1 MSDFINKVITIA
13 LIFILLV
20 MAPLLISY
28 KTDEMMAKRQILND
42 VANFIDMV
50 KDTGSLS
57 QDNLDKL
64 YIDCNSYGIAVD
76 VKVKRLI
83 RTEIT
88 KDGESKT
95 VYYSVDKVEELES
108 MNKGDI
114 IKVTVEE
121 IGISTAR
128 RLAYNI
134 LKLDEGK
141 FEFSLAGTV
150 G

>member
-1 MSDFINKVITIA
+1 
-13 LIFILLV
+13 
-20 MAPLLISY
+20 
-28 KTDEMMAKRQILND
+28 MAKRQILND

-64 YIDCNSYGIAVD
+64 YIECNSYGIAVD

-83 RTEIT
+83 RTEIA

-121 IGISTAR
+121 IGVSTAR

-141 FEFSLAGTV
+141 FKFSLAGTV

>member
-1 MSDFINKVITIA
+1 
-13 LIFILLV
+13 
-20 MAPLLISY
+20 
-28 KTDEMMAKRQILND
+28 
-42 VANFIDMV
+42 
-50 KDTGSLS
+50 
-57 QDNLDKL
+57 
-64 YIDCNSYGIAVD
+64 
-76 VKVKRLI
+76 
-83 RTEIT
+83 
-88 KDGESKT
+88 
-95 VYYSVDKVEELES
+95 

>member
-28 KTDEMMAKRQILND
+28 KTDEMIAKRQILND

-64 YIDCNSYGIAVD
+64 YIECNSYGIAVD

-83 RTEIT
+83 RTEIA

-121 IGISTAR
+121 IGVSTAR

-141 FEFSLAGTV
+141 FKFSLAGTV

>member
-50 KDTGSLS
+50 KDTGSLN

>member
-83 RTEIT
+83 IT
-88 KDGESKT
+88 
-95 VYYSVDKVEELES
+95 
-108 MNKGDI
+108 
-114 IKVTVEE
+114 
-121 IGISTAR
+121 
-128 RLAYNI
+128 
-134 LKLDEGK
+134 
-141 FEFSLAGTV
+141 
-150 G
+150 

>member
-1 MSDFINKVITIA
+1 MSDFINKVVTIA
-13 LIFILLV
+13 LIFIMLV
-20 MAPLLISY
+20 IAPLLISY
-28 KTDEMMAKRQILND
+28 KTDEMIAKRQILND

-64 YIDCNSYGIAVD
+64 YIECNSYGIAVD

-83 RTEIT
+83 RTEIA

-121 IGISTAR
+121 IGVSTAR
-128 RLAYNI
+128 RLVYNI

-141 FEFSLAGTV
+141 FKFSLAGTV

>member
-1 MSDFINKVITIA
+1 MSDFINKVVTIA
-13 LIFILLV
+13 LIFIMLV
-20 MAPLLISY
+20 IAPLLISY
-28 KTDEMMAKRQILND
+28 KTDEMIAKRQILND

-64 YIDCNSYGIAVD
+64 YIECNSYGIAVD

-83 RTEIT
+83 RTEIA

-121 IGISTAR
+121 IGVSTAR

-141 FEFSLAGTV
+141 FKFSLAGTV

>member
-28 KTDEMMAKRQILND
+28 KTDEMIAKRQILND

-64 YIDCNSYGIAVD
+64 YIECNSYGIAVD

-83 RTEIT
+83 RTEIA

>member
-64 YIDCNSYGIAVD
+64 YIDCNSYGIAVN

>member
-50 KDTGSLS
+50 KDTGSLN
-57 QDNLDKL
+57 QDNLDRL

>member
-1 MSDFINKVITIA
+1 MSDFINKVVTIT
-13 LIFILLV
+13 LIFVMLV
-20 MAPLLISY
+20 ASPLLISY
-28 KTDEMMAKRQILND
+28 KTDEMMAKRQILNT

-50 KDTGSLS
+50 KDTGSLN

-95 VYYSVDKVEELES
+95 VYYSVDKVADLEA

-114 IKVTVEE
+114 LKVTVEE
-121 IGISTAR
+121 IGISNSR

-141 FEFSLAGTV
+141 FNFSLAGTV